1 MSTKKFFDN
10 SYVFIIAEAGSNWKC
25 GSFKEDLDRAKKLI
39 DIAASSGADA
49 VKFQTYKA
57 ETIVSSNAGMLPD
70 QDSTEYSTINEM
82 FDYLSMPYQMIPKLS
97 DYCNQK
103 NILFMSTPFSVE
115 DAKEIDPFVDIHKI
129 ASFEINHVR
138 LLEFLA
144 QTGKP
149 IILSTGTSTY
159 EEIDFALDILNKNGN
174 KNLSLLQ
181 CTSNYPAVIES
192 LNLSVIPEMKKR
204 YNCKVGFSD
213 HSLDPVIG
221 PVTSVGFGSTIIEKH
236 FTLDKNLKGPDHSF
250 ALNPNELKLMIDSVR
265 LAQSSKGIGQKVVH
279 DDEQELKKIGTRSIQ
294 AIKDILKG
302 DKLVEG
308 KNFEIL
314 RPGFRKR
321 GKDAKFLNQV
331 NGKTST
337 VDVKKGDGIILYE

>member
-129 ASFEINHVR
+129 ASFEINHVSYWNF
-138 LLEFLA
+138 LHKLE
-144 QTGKP
+144 
-149 IILSTGTSTY
+149 
-159 EEIDFALDILNKNGN
+159 
-174 KNLSLLQ
+174 NL
-181 CTSNYPAVIES
+181 
-192 LNLSVIPEMKKR
+192 
-204 YNCKVGFSD
+204 
-213 HSLDPVIG
+213 
-221 PVTSVGFGSTIIEKH
+221 
-236 FTLDKNLKGPDHSF
+236 
-250 ALNPNELKLMIDSVR
+250 
-265 LAQSSKGIGQKVVH
+265 
-279 DDEQELKKIGTRSIQ
+279 
-294 AIKDILKG
+294 
-302 DKLVEG
+302 
-308 KNFEIL
+308 
-314 RPGFRKR
+314 
-321 GKDAKFLNQV
+321 
-331 NGKTST
+331 
-337 VDVKKGDGIILYE
+337 

>member
-10 SYVFIIAEAGSNWKC
+10 SSIFIIAEAGSNWKC
-25 GSFKEDLDRAKKLI
+25 GSFEEDLERAKKLI

-57 ETIVSSNAGMLPD
+57 ETIVSSDAGKLPN
-70 QDSTEYSTINEM
+70 QDSMEYSTINEM
-82 FDYLSMPYQMIPKLS
+82 FDYLSMPYEMIPKLA
-97 DYCNQK
+97 DYCNQN

-115 DAKEIDPFVDIHKI
+115 DAREIDPFVEIHKI

-144 QTGKP
+144 KTGKP

-159 EEIDFALDILNKNGN
+159 NEIDFALDILQKTGN
-174 KNLSLLQ
+174 KNFSLLQ
-181 CTSNYPAVIES
+181 CTSNYPASIES
-192 LNLSVIPEMKKR
+192 LNLSVIPEMKKK

-213 HSLDPVIG
+213 HSLNPIIG
-221 PVTSVGFGSTIIEKH
+221 PVTSIGFGSMIIEKH

-250 ALNPNELKLMIDSVR
+250 ALNPDELKLMIDTVR
-265 LAQSSKGIGQKVVH
+265 FAESSKGTGQKIVH

-294 AIKDILKG
+294 AIENISKG
-302 DKLVEG
+302 DKLEEG

-321 GKDAKFLNQV
+321 GKDAMFLNEV
-331 NGKTST
+331 NGKNSST
-337 VDVKKGDGIILYE
+337 DVKKGDGIIYYE